1 MTYSFKQFKKDY
13 WSDDNELDS
22 YEFVDNLTPEQI
34 SDLKKELAQASDAL
48 FKKVMDILS
57 DYANVEDVPVSFI
70 KDILE
75 DDLMLAMEVFS
86 GGIGDTCQREI
97 LVDRFLKKI
106 GVDSW
111 PLYGSSEEYSND
123 FAVKYRD
130 AIAKFGFKIVE

>member
-22 YEFVDNLTPEQI
+22 YEFVDNFTPEQI
-34 SDLKKELAQASDAL
+34 SDLKKELAQASDDL

-57 DYANVEDVPVSFI
+57 DHANVEDVPLSFI

-106 GVDSW
+106 GVSSW
-111 PLYGSSEEYSND
+111 PLYGSSEEYKND
-123 FAVKYRD
+123 FAVKYRE

>member
-106 GVDSW
+106 GVGSW